1 MSLRLWKLLRTLQR
15 KSTIDPA
22 LKRAYPGLPDCLLKR
37 HSALLSLA
45 LGEETHG

>member
-22 LKRAYPGLPDCLLKR
+22 LKRAYPGLPNCLLKR
-37 HSALLSLA
+37 HSALLSTN
-45 LGEETHG
+45 LGEAEHG